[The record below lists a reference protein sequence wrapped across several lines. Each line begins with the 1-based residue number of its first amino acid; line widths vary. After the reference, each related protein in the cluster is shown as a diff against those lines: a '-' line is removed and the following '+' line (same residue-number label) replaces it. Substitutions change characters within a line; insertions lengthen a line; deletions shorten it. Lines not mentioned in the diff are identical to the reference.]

1 MLLLFF
7 TGSWSPHKKI
17 PSYYLI
23 LHLKSII
30 SFLQQIKH
38 LFDQDIHVQLV
49 TGKYLLCL
57 CIIIIYMIF
66 YLPGSSFCL
75 MP

>member
-7 TGSWSPHKKI
+7 TGTWSPHKKI

-23 LHLKSII
+23 FHLKNII
-30 SFLQQIKH
+30 SFLQQIKY
-38 LFDQDIHVQLV
+38 LCDQDIYGQLV
-49 TGKYLLCL
+49 TSKYLLSL
-57 CIIIIYMIF
+57 CITNIYMIF
-66 YLPGSSFCL
+66 YLPGNTLCF

>member
-23 LHLKSII
+23 INLKSII

-38 LFDQDIHVQLV
+38 LFDQDIHGQLV
-49 TGKYLLCL
+49 TGRYLLCL
-57 CIIIIYMIF
+57 CIISIYLICP
-66 YLPGSSFCL
+66 LPGNTLCF

>member
-38 LFDQDIHVQLV
+38 LFDQDIHGQLV
-49 TGKYLLCL
+49 TGKYR
-57 CIIIIYMIF
+57 ITVYIF
-66 YLPGSSFCL
+66 DH
-75 MP
+75 